1 MQPKK
6 LSEEEV
12 NNAVSVAIRE
22 AVDFVESE
30 IAPDRIKA
38 QRYFD
43 GESYLGSEEGRSQV
57 VATKCRDTIRSVKPS
72 LMRVFLQSG
81 TPVEFMPRRPE
92 TVQAAEQATKY
103 AEYVFDRND
112 GFSVISD
119 VFHDALIKKVGV
131 AKVYYDETE
140 EVEFDEYSGI
150 TEDQIELIRQDPDT
164 DIIEQRTI
172 IEAQV
177 DEMGLQI
184 QPASYEIKVAHTHKD
199 GQIKIKSIAPEDFF
213 VDRDAVSIDD
223 CYVCG
228 HSSTGRVGDLVAM
241 GFDFEEVYRLSGT
254 SDSTV
259 SDEEEFARRGWDDN
273 SETDSSIDPSM
284 RRVLITEAYMKMDI
298 EGVGVARMYKFL
310 CAGQDFEVLDYEAC
324 DYNPFAVFEVDP
336 EPHTFFGR
344 SLVDIIID
352 DQDAS
357 TSLLRGLLDNIA
369 MMNNPRVVVNDAM
382 VNLDDMLNNEIG
394 GIIRAK
400 DINQVREMTVGG
412 AASAAL
418 PAMSYYDES
427 IRAKTGVSGA
437 SMGMDTDVLQSQT
450 AAGVNA
456 AVQAASAVS
465 ELIARTLAEGGMKQ
479 MFDIIAK
486 LARQHPNP
494 DEVMRVDGQFVPVDP
509 ASWGT
514 EMDITANVGLGNNK
528 HAERAATLQQAL
540 QLQMQVYQGYGAQN
554 GLVTL
559 TNIRNTIADIMQLG
573 GVPNADR
580 YVMPMSMERE
590 QQMMQQQMMMQ
601 QQQAQ
606 GGQQASDP
614 NMVFMETE
622 RLKTATKAQV
632 DMQKAMMENQR
643 KMHELG
649 MKDDLD
655 RDQMA
660 QDLLVD
666 AAKVVGQYGTNVDV
680 ARIKAEQNAPRPH
693 NLQMMGMNPNG

>member
-12 NNAVSVAIRE
+12 NNAVSVAVRE

-30 IAPDRIKA
+30 VAPDRIKA

-103 AEYVFDRND
+103 AEYIFDRND

-119 VFHDALIKKVGV
+119 VFHDALIKKVGI
-131 AKVYYDETE
+131 AKVYYDEVE

-150 TEDQIELIRQDPDT
+150 SEDQIELIRQDPDT

-177 DEMGLQI
+177 DEMGLQV

-259 SDEEEFARRGWDDN
+259 ADEEEFARRGWDDN

-310 CAGQDFEVLDYEAC
+310 CAGQDFEVLDYEVC

-394 GIIRAK
+394 GIVRAK

-465 ELIARTLAEGGMKQ
+465 ELIARTLAEGGMRQ

-514 EMDITANVGLGNNK
+514 EIDITANVGLGNNK

-614 NMVFMETE
+614 NMAFMETE

-649 MKDDLD
+649 MKDDLE

>member
-1 MQPKK
+1 
-6 LSEEEV
+6 
-12 NNAVSVAIRE
+12 
-22 AVDFVESE
+22 
-30 IAPDRIKA
+30 
-38 QRYFD
+38 
-43 GESYLGSEEGRSQV
+43 
-57 VATKCRDTIRSVKPS
+57 
-72 LMRVFLQSG
+72 
-81 TPVEFMPRRPE
+81 
-92 TVQAAEQATKY
+92 
-103 AEYVFDRND
+103 
-112 GFSVISD
+112 
-119 VFHDALIKKVGV
+119 
-131 AKVYYDETE
+131 
-140 EVEFDEYSGI
+140 
-150 TEDQIELIRQDPDT
+150 
-164 DIIEQRTI
+164 
-172 IEAQV
+172 
-177 DEMGLQI
+177 
-184 QPASYEIKVAHTHKD
+184 
-199 GQIKIKSIAPEDFF
+199 
-213 VDRDAVSIDD
+213 VDRDAVSIED

-310 CAGQDFEVLDYEAC
+310 CAGQDFEVLDYEVC

-394 GIIRAK
+394 GIVRAK

-456 AVQAASAVS
+456 AVQSASAVS

-514 EMDITANVGLGNNK
+514 EIDITANVGLGNNK

-614 NMVFMETE
+614 NMAFMETE

>member
-12 NNAVSVAIRE
+12 KNAVSVAVRE

-81 TPVEFMPRRPE
+81 TPVEFIPRRPE
-92 TVQAAEQATKY
+92 TVKAAEQATKY
-103 AEYVFDRND
+103 AEYIFERNN
-112 GFSVISD
+112 GFNIISD

-164 DIIEQRTI
+164 EIIEQEII
-172 IEAQV
+172 IEARI
-177 DEMGLQI
+177 DEMGVQI
-184 QPASYEIKVAHTHKD
+184 EPAFYEIKVAHTRKE

-213 VDRDAVSIDD
+213 VDRDAISIDD

-228 HSSTGRVGDLVAM
+228 YSSTGRVGDLVAM
-241 GFDFEEVYRLSGT
+241 GFDFEEVYKLSGT

-273 SETDSSIDPSM
+273 SETDISIDPSM

-298 EGVGVARMYKFL
+298 EGVGVPKMYKFL
-310 CAGQDFEVLDYEAC
+310 CAGQDFEVLDYEVC

-369 MMNNPRVVVNDAM
+369 MMNNPRLIVNDSM
-382 VNLDDMLNNEIG
+382 VNMDDILNNEIG

-400 DINQVREMTVGG
+400 DTSQIREVAIGG

-418 PAMSYYDES
+418 PAMTYYDES

-486 LARQHPNP
+486 LARQHPNAN
-494 DEVMRVDGQFVPVDP
+494 EIMRVDGEFVPVDP
-509 ASWGT
+509 SSWGT
-514 EMDITANVGLGNNK
+514 EIDITANVGLGNNK

-559 TNIRNTIADIMQLG
+559 TNIRNTVADIMKLG
-573 GVPNADR
+573 GISNADR
-580 YVMPMSMERE
+580 YIMPMSFERE
-590 QQMMQQQMMMQ
+590 QQMLMQQQMMQ

-606 GGQQASDP
+606 GGQQALDP
-614 NMVFMETE
+614 NMAFIETE
-622 RLKTATKAQV
+622 RMKAATKAQV
-632 DMQKAMMENQR
+632 DMQKVVMENQL

-649 MKDDLD
+649 MKDDLE

-660 QDLLVD
+660 QNLLVD
-666 AAKVVGQYGTNVDV
+666 AAKVVGQYGANVDV

-693 NLQMMGMNPNG
+693 NMQMMGISPNG

>member
-12 NNAVSVAIRE
+12 NNAVSVAVRE

-30 IAPDRIKA
+30 VAPDRIKA

-119 VFHDALIKKVGV
+119 VFHDALIKKVGI
-131 AKVYYDETE
+131 AKVYYDEVE

-177 DEMGLQI
+177 DEMGLQV
-184 QPASYEIKVAHTHKD
+184 QPASYEIKVAHTYKD

-259 SDEEEFARRGWDDN
+259 ADEEEFARRGWDDN

-298 EGVGVARMYKFL
+298 EGVGVAKMYKFL
-310 CAGQDFEVLDYEAC
+310 CAGQDFEVLDYEVC

-394 GIIRAK
+394 GIVRAK

-437 SMGMDTDVLQSQT
+437 AMGMDTDVLQSQT

-456 AVQAASAVS
+456 AVQAARAVS

-580 YVMPMSMERE
+580 YVMPMSVERE

-649 MKDDLD
+649 MKDDLE

>member
-12 NNAVSVAIRE
+12 NNAVSVAVRE

-30 IAPDRIKA
+30 VAPDRIKA

-119 VFHDALIKKVGV
+119 VFHDALIKKVGI
-131 AKVYYDETE
+131 AKVYYDEVE

-150 TEDQIELIRQDPDT
+150 SEDQIELIRQDPDT

-177 DEMGLQI
+177 DEMGLQV

-310 CAGQDFEVLDYEAC
+310 CAGQDFEVLDYEVC

-394 GIIRAK
+394 GIVRAK

-465 ELIARTLAEGGMKQ
+465 ELIARTLAEGGMRQ

-514 EMDITANVGLGNNK
+514 EIDITANVGLGNNK

-614 NMVFMETE
+614 NMAFMETE

-649 MKDDLD
+649 MKDDLE

>member
-12 NNAVSVAIRE
+12 NNAVSVAVRE

-30 IAPDRIKA
+30 VAPDRIKA

-119 VFHDALIKKVGV
+119 VFHDALIKKVGI

-310 CAGQDFEVLDYEAC
+310 CAGQDFEVLDYEVC

-614 NMVFMETE
+614 NMAFMETE

-649 MKDDLD
+649 MKDDLE